1 MNQRPGDRRSLLLTA
16 AQLMNKMIGPFPQ
29 PDELDQFSRALVAFL
44 WRNTLKQERQG
55 NVLAHVHR
63 RQQVEELKDEPD
75 LVPPEIRQRR
85 IIRCLQRQTIDN
97 DLAGRRTI
105 QSREQMNQRALT
117 APARAANRDK
127 LVSRDLE

>member
-16 AQLMNKMIGPFPQ
+16 AQLMNKMVRPFAK
-29 PDELDQFSRALVAFL
+29 PDELDQLLGAFVAFL

-55 NVLAHVHR
+55 NVLAHIHC
-63 RQQVEELKDEPD
+63 RQQIKELEDESD

-85 IIRCLQRQTIDN
+85 IIRCLQCQTIDN

-105 QSREQMNQRALT
+105 KSREQMNQRALA
-117 APARAANRDK
+117 APARAADRDK
-127 LVSRDLE
+127 LVPRDLE

>member
-16 AQLMNKMIGPFPQ
+16 AQLMNKMVRPFPQ
-29 PDELDQFSRALVAFL
+29 ADELNQLSRAFIASL

-63 RQQVEELKDEPD
+63 RQQIKELEDESD

-85 IIRCLQRQTIDN
+85 IIRCLQCQTINN
-97 DLAGRRTI
+97 DFAGSRTVE
-105 QSREQMNQRALT
+105 SRQQMNQCALA
-117 APARAANRDK
+117 APARAADRDK
-127 LVSRDLE
+127 LVPRDLE